1 MAARRIAGSGS
12 HGGGR
17 HGRQYRCKRHLSDCA
32 EYGNSPAGNTEPGRR
47 RCLAPFYH
55 NGRSIEVGK
64 LADLVVLSDDYLSV
78 PDDEIRTLHAVL
90 TIIGGEIVHAA
101 AEFAD
106 LTTSVAASPNSPIP
120 QTPVLLQNYPNPFNP
135 STQIQF
141 GLPQDGNIRLVVFNL
156 LGHQVQVLAEGRYK
170 AGLHTVIFEGA
181 NLTSG
186 VYLYRVETATQRLT
200 GKMQL
205 LR

>member
-1 MAARRIAGSGS
+1 M
-12 HGGGR
+12 
-17 HGRQYRCKRHLSDCA
+17 
-32 EYGNSPAGNTEPGRR
+32 
-47 RCLAPFYH
+47 
-55 NGRSIEVGK
+55 GK

-106 LTTSVAASPNSPIP
+106 LTTSVAASPDSPIP

-186 VYLYRVETATQRLT
+186 VYLYRLETATERLT
-200 GKMQL
+200 GKIQF